1 MGKLGFVQVEVST
14 KCQLNCL
21 MCPKSVFRNEWIAM
35 DMEMDVFESIP
46 FKKFRYAHLQGWGEP
61 LLNPKIGDMI
71 EFAREHCK
79 VGLTTNGVLIDRHLE
94 DILNLDLL
102 AVSIASAG
110 AEEHKAVRGFELEKL
125 KERIKLVSKQDKRPK
140 IVIATMML
148 RSTIGKL
155 PEIVDFA
162 YECGADEVIANNMDY
177 IPSENLVGMEVFGE
191 NPDPGVLELI
201 KKAEDRAKELGI
213 NFVAKP
219 VKLEEALVCAEN
231 PVENCLVTVDGKIAP
246 CVYLHLPTRSDY
258 IVRYF
263 RGKRVEVPKVY
274 FKSFDEWKNSS
285 IRDVFEKRLQILYQS
300 LPMEFPALPE
310 VCRTCYKAWS
320 V

>member
-21 MCPKSVFRNEWIAM
+21 MCPKSVFRNEWIAK

-61 LLNPKIGDMI
+61 LLNPRIGEMI
-71 EFAREHCK
+71 EVAREHCR
-79 VGLTTNGVLIDRHLE
+79 VGLTTNGVLIDKHLE
-94 DILNLDLL
+94 DVLNLDLL

-125 KERIKLVSKQDKRPK
+125 KEKIKLVSGQSKRPK

-148 RSTIGKL
+148 RNTIGKL
-155 PEIVDFA
+155 PEIVDLA
-162 YECGADEVIANNMDY
+162 NECGADEVIANNMDY

-191 NPDPGVLELI
+191 KPDPGVLDLI

-213 NFVAKP
+213 KFVAKP

-231 PVENCLVTVDGKIAP
+231 PIENCLVTVDGKITP
-246 CVYLHLPTRSDY
+246 CVYLHLPTKSDY
-258 IVRYF
+258 IIRYF
-263 RGKRVEVPKVY
+263 NGNRVEVPKVY
-274 FKSFDEWKNSS
+274 FRSFDEWKNSS
-285 IRDVFEKRLQILYQS
+285 IRNIFEKRLHILYQS
-300 LPMEFPALPE
+300 LPLEFSTLPD

>member
-21 MCPKSVFRNEWIAM
+21 MCPKSVFRNEWIAK

-61 LLNPKIGDMI
+61 LLNPRIGEMI
-71 EFAREHCK
+71 EVAREHCR
-79 VGLTTNGVLIDRHLE
+79 VGLTTNGVLIDKHLE
-94 DILNLDLL
+94 DVLNLDLL

-125 KERIKLVSKQDKRPK
+125 KEKIKLVSEQDKRPK

-148 RSTIGKL
+148 RNTVGKL
-155 PEIVDFA
+155 PEIVDLA
-162 YECGADEVIANNMDY
+162 HECGADEVIANNLDY
-177 IPSENLVGMEVFGE
+177 IPSENLVDMGVFGE

-201 KKAEDRAKELGI
+201 KKAEERAKELGI
-213 NFVAKP
+213 NFVAKAL
-219 VKLEEALVCAEN
+219 KLEEVLVCAEN
-231 PVENCLVTVDGKIAP
+231 PIENCLVTVDGKIAP

-263 RGKRVEVPKVY
+263 RGRRVEVPKVY
-274 FKSFDEWKNSS
+274 FESFEEWKNSS

-300 LPMEFPALPE
+300 LPLEIPALPE
-310 VCRTCYKAWS
+310 VCKTCYKAWS

>member
-21 MCPKSVFRNEWIAM
+21 MCPKSVFGNEWIAK
-35 DMEMDVFESIP
+35 DMEMEVFESIP

-61 LLNPKIGDMI
+61 LLHPKIGEMI
-71 EFAREHCK
+71 EVAKEHCK
-79 VGLTTNGVLIDRHLE
+79 VGLTTNGILIDRHLE

-102 AVSIASAG
+102 AISIASAS
-110 AEEHKAVRGFELEKL
+110 AEDHKAVRGFELEKL
-125 KERIKLVSKQDKRPK
+125 KEKIKLVSEQDKRPK

-148 RSTIGKL
+148 RNTVGKL
-155 PEIVDFA
+155 PEIVDLA
-162 YECGADEVIANNMDY
+162 HECGADEVIANNLDY
-177 IPSENLVGMEVFGE
+177 IPSENLVDIEVFGE

-201 KKAEDRAKELGI
+201 KKAEERAKELGI
-213 NFVAKP
+213 NFVAKAL
-219 VKLEEALVCAEN
+219 KLEEVLVCAEN
-231 PVENCLVTVDGKIAP
+231 PIENCLVTVDGKIAP

-263 RGKRVEVPKVY
+263 RGRRVEVPKVY
-274 FKSFDEWKNSS
+274 FESFEEWKNSS

-300 LPMEFPALPE
+300 LPLEIPALPE
-310 VCRTCYKAWS
+310 VCKTCYKAWS